1 MNKDQ
6 VKGRAKKVEGE
17 LIDQR
22 GDATGD
28 LKDDIKGKAEKAVGE
43 VQKDYGDMKEKLKR
57 DGDRSTDRDVER

>member
-17 LIDQR
+17 LIDER

-28 LKDDIKGKAEKAVGE
+28 LSDDIKGKVEKGVGE
-43 VQKDYGDMKEKLKR
+43 VQKQYGDMKEKIRR
-57 DGDRSTDRDVER
+57 DDDLNRR